1 MKPLSRDGRSARRE
15 MKLRHTAAVA
25 LAGWILAEPPPFAI
39 GIPMANWQLVGVFD
53 SKAACESN
61 RLRLADRPSRI
72 VTNPGPAYQPERNPA
87 RCASTDDPRIKGNA
101 FVIRR

>member
-1 MKPLSRDGRSARRE
+1 MNTCR
-15 MKLRHTAAVA
+15 AAA
-25 LAGWILAEPPPFAI
+25 LALVAWYLLVPPSNLI